1 MKKVCVFFQHKRRK
15 KYTKQVILYTSV
27 AVIIVV
33 FISFLGL
40 HIYQEM
46 VNKIFSDVMEKQ
58 EFAAVYED
66 AGQMKEAI
74 EEYLETGDEQTL
86 WKFRRIREKVTEKMG
101 EGFSVFLKN
110 ASDMEDAVQRKNLA
124 GIFLGFDAASGE
136 VIEAKQRGDIETY
149 LNHYEEMLDRYR
161 EMDLYI
167 KEIMSDQ
174 LIEQAHQYETLQRQM
189 RKRYLIVVIM
199 VMLVTILVLI
209 LLTTHSVEMT
219 RPILRLS
226 EYVKRMEEGDFNFEI
241 EEETSSEEIQILY
254 ASFANMKDGI
264 RKKQELEKM
273 LIEQKID
280 NLKMRNALKEAE
292 LKTLQAQINPHF
304 LFNTIN
310 TGAQMATLHD
320 DDATAEYFY
329 HVADLFRYN
338 IKDFEKEST
347 LQEELDYT
355 RNYIHLMEVRFG
367 SKYQFCYKNSL
378 DEKAGRL
385 KVPKMILQPV
395 VENAYTH
402 GVRKNEDGG
411 KIELAAEQDERY
423 IYIYVRDNGP
433 GLREEEIEQILSGK
447 MKKDSRPQ
455 REGSGIG
462 LGNVI
467 ERMRLW
473 YKMDEVM
480 KISRKDGVTEFTLV
494 LPIDR

>member
-1 MKKVCVFFQHKRRK
+1 
-15 KYTKQVILYTSV
+15 
-27 AVIIVV
+27 
-33 FISFLGL
+33 
-40 HIYQEM
+40 
-46 VNKIFSDVMEKQ
+46 
-58 EFAAVYED
+58 
-66 AGQMKEAI
+66 
-74 EEYLETGDEQTL
+74 
-86 WKFRRIREKVTEKMG
+86 
-101 EGFSVFLKN
+101 
-110 ASDMEDAVQRKNLA
+110 
-124 GIFLGFDAASGE
+124 
-136 VIEAKQRGDIETY
+136 
-149 LNHYEEMLDRYR
+149 
-161 EMDLYI
+161 
-167 KEIMSDQ
+167 
-174 LIEQAHQYETLQRQM
+174 
-189 RKRYLIVVIM
+189 
-199 VMLVTILVLI
+199 
-209 LLTTHSVEMT
+209 
-219 RPILRLS
+219 
-226 EYVKRMEEGDFNFEI
+226 
-241 EEETSSEEIQILY
+241 
-254 ASFANMKDGI
+254 
-264 RKKQELEKM
+264 
-273 LIEQKID
+273 
-280 NLKMRNALKEAE
+280 
-292 LKTLQAQINPHF
+292 
-304 LFNTIN
+304 
-310 TGAQMATLHD
+310 MATLHE
-320 DDATAEYFY
+320 DDATEEYFY

-411 KIELAAEQDERY
+411 KIELAAEQDEQY
-423 IYIYVRDNGP
+423 IYIHVRDNGP
-433 GLREEEIEQILSGK
+433 GLREEEMEQILSGK